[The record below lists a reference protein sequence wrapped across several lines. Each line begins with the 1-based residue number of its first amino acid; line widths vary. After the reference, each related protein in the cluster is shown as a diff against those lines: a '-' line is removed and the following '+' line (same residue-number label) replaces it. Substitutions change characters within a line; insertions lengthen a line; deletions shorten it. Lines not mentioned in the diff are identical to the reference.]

1 MFFLKV
7 QLSAVMRSLIIW
19 FKKIPSVCKYVPVL
33 QKTDLNKHGGENSSR
48 RYGIWC
54 TGLTGVFRIIRCT
67 RNTDIFRGSLFHMSD
82 NDPDWKFH
90 VSRGV
95 KIP

>member
-1 MFFLKV
+1 MSRF
-7 QLSAVMRSLIIW
+7 S
-19 FKKIPSVCKYVPVL
+19 KKQTSTNTVVKIHPEGTESGA
-33 QKTDLNKHGGENSSR
+33 Q
-48 RYGIWC
+48 
-54 TGLTGVFRIIRCT
+54 GLTGVFRIIRCT